1 MKPTPQKRRT
11 CETTKKGTKRNNT
24 EIDLLSEWGD
34 VCQVIQLCT
43 DDLVRRAKGLWL
55 LGSLIPFFIKLK
67 FNNKVLGF
75 RVRSYRLYPH
85 GVDFN
90 PNE

>member
-1 MKPTPQKRRT
+1 MVVGFAHT
-11 CETTKKGTKRNNT
+11 
-24 EIDLLSEWGD
+24 
-34 VCQVIQLCT
+34 V
-43 DDLVRRAKGLWL
+43 
-55 LGSLIPFFIKLK
+55 FIKLK

-75 RVRSYRLYPH
+75 RVRSYRPYPH